1 MNEPQ
6 KVPSYRIE
14 FEKIADYDELILQ
27 FNRVRRTAIYQHK
40 EHFPETAVI
49 LCISK
54 NQGYMCKKTT
64 VKTANGG
71 YRKSFVRDEC
81 NPLYNSCIPHEVSPH
96 IHFQQ
101 LVKVHVRYVKK
112 WQKMKTAKL
121 KSVPQRFLVIKPVFQ
136 RQLDISQNKQ
146 RAFAELEIWKII
158 FRICTKFC
166 KKTPRKPYNHK
177 GFSDF
182 QKCSVIII

>member
-71 YRKSFVRDEC
+71 YRKSFVRDEH

-96 IHFQQ
+96 IHF
-101 LVKVHVRYVKK
+101 LAVGKGSRSLCEKVAKNENRKAKK
-112 WQKMKTAKL
+112 CTAKIFSN
-121 KSVPQRFLVIKPVFQ
+121 KAS
-136 RQLDISQNKQ
+136 ISTVVGYITEQATSIRRIGN
-146 RAFAELEIWKII
+146 LED
-158 FRICTKFC
+158 
-166 KKTPRKPYNHK
+166 YL
-177 GFSDF
+177 
-182 QKCSVIII
+182 